1 MPLLAGFRGCLE
13 TPLLEVYW
21 SGSCLWEG
29 ESSLPLGPWPRS
41 HWKYGCS
48 CVRSKMILDVRTL
61 DSSPECWDVMSL
73 RNRDLRVE
81 EPGARWFLT
90 NFALEALQ
98 IHPEPTQAAVTRGGE
113 GLQGQWDGW
122 TLGFPRTFTQ
132 IPGS

>member
-1 MPLLAGFRGCLE
+1 
-13 TPLLEVYW
+13 
-21 SGSCLWEG
+21 
-29 ESSLPLGPWPRS
+29 
-41 HWKYGCS
+41 
-48 CVRSKMILDVRTL
+48 MILDVRTL

-90 NFALEALQ
+90 DFALEALQ
-98 IHPEPTQAAVTRGGE
+98 IHPKPTQAAITRAGE